1 MRTRAGAVAL
11 LIGLSTFL
19 AACGDGTS
27 SGATTL
33 PVASP
38 AGHTYVVTNAG
49 GATVPDGVETAL
61 AFDATELRVTGLCNH
76 ASGTWV
82 VDNGKLVVTQLQ
94 STDMACQ
101 DTALMDFE
109 TTMLTFVGSSPG
121 ITLVGDVM
129 TLTGADIT
137 LALQERAPAADLPLE
152 GTQWTVTG
160 TVQGDGTQSLD
171 TEPATIR
178 FEGGTAEVF
187 AGCNTGSVTYTV
199 QDDRITFGS
208 LGLTKKA
215 CDEPA
220 MLLEKVVSEVLAG
233 DVTFDI
239 ETTKLSLFKKVDD
252 ATPVEGLT
260 LTGA

>member
-1 MRTRAGAVAL
+1 MRTRAGAVTL
-11 LIGLSTFL
+11 LIGLSTL
-19 AACGDGTS
+19 VAACGDDTS
-27 SGATTL
+27 GGATTV

-38 AGHTYVVTNAG
+38 AGHTYVVANAAG
-49 GATVPDGVETAL
+49 VTVPDGVEMAL
-61 AFDATELRVTGLCNH
+61 AFEAAQLGVSGLCNQ
-76 ASGTWV
+76 ASGAWV
-82 VDNGKLVVTQLQ
+82 VDNGTLVVTQLQ

-101 DTALMDFE
+101 DTALMEFE
-109 TTMLTFVGSSPG
+109 STMLAFIGSSPG
-121 ITLVGDVM
+121 ITLVGDVL

-137 LALQERAPAADLPLE
+137 LALRERAPVPDLPLE

-178 FEGGTAEVF
+178 FEGGTAAVF
-187 AGCNTGSVTYTV
+187 AGCNSGSVPYTV
-199 QDDRITFGS
+199 EADRITFGS

-233 DVTFDI
+233 EVTFDI
-239 ETTKLSLFKKVDD
+239 EATKLSLFKVVDPS
-252 ATPVEGLT
+252 TPVEGLT
-260 LTGA
+260 LSGA